1 MTGQANER
9 SFGAGQGCHHSVRAG
24 AGHGNLVG
32 LRNVSSDHRLP
43 LTVQLEEDVS
53 GGVQTCAV
61 PLLSLNDARLAG
73 LPGLRL
79 DGDNYLVVILK
90 TALYIDLAEYVE
102 TLTWTLLM
110 TESST

>member
-9 SFGAGQGCHHSVRAG
+9 SFGARQGCHHSVRAG
-24 AGHGNLVG
+24 AGHRNLVG
-32 LRNVSSDHRLP
+32 LRNVSSDHRFP

-61 PLLSLNDARLAG
+61 SLLGLNDARLAG
-73 LPGLRL
+73 LPSFRL

-90 TALYIDLAEYVE
+90 TALYFNFDDYCQK
-102 TLTWTLLM
+102 LTWTLLM